1 MAVAHYLASVVAV
14 AHARQLSPG
23 AAGSWLA
30 VFRKGDAKNLQ
41 APAWLWAAV
50 VDLVALHEG
59 AYLEH
64 CRKHALAPVTA
75 GPLVTDGVESHH
87 ISGD

>member
-1 MAVAHYLASVVAV
+1 VCAE
-14 AHARQLSPG
+14 
-23 AAGSWLA
+23 WLET
-30 VFRKGDAKNLQ
+30 FRKGNARNLR

-64 CRKHALAPVTA
+64 CREHALGASQPPALVRGGVVSDHVT
-75 GPLVTDGVESHH
+75 
-87 ISGD
+87 GD